1 MAELVNIFE
10 AYRYQNQ
17 TTIQTAYSCYHMYIT
32 VVLSC
37 LMSCISLLLFIYLQK
52 QKDHFYQIIE
62 TMNNN
67 NFKVVMII
75 SCLLHWQGLIL
86 TDVLQDSS
94 DIHININ
101 LFLNVIYHLYL
112 DLKRD
117 FILYR
122 SVLRLSGTSK
132 HSKDCI
138 KYNSL
143 FKLLQ
148 VASLIFIL
156 IVIQYIA

>member
-10 AYRYQNQ
+10 AYRHQNQ
-17 TTIQTAYSCYHMYIT
+17 TTIQTAYSWYHMYIT

-37 LMSCISLLLFIYLQK
+37 LMSHVYHYCCLFTCK
-52 QKDHFYQIIE
+52 GKNCQITE

-86 TDVLQDSS
+86 TGVLQNSN

-101 LFLNVIYHLYL
+101 LFLNVIYCLYL
-112 DLKRD
+112 YLKGGFVIYICTEAIRHLKSLQR
-117 FILYR
+117 LYQ
-122 SVLRLSGTSK
+122 
-132 HSKDCI
+132 I
-138 KYNSL
+138 
-143 FKLLQ
+143 
-148 VASLIFIL
+148 
-156 IVIQYIA
+156 